1 MSNINQSNLQQG
13 DVVYVPLMGIGRH
26 YGVVIHPAT
35 PFQQATIRTVL
46 RGHRAPVDQNETEFS
61 QGQKISIL
69 PYPSQLP
76 RWMVVQ
82 NVQQVLAFE
91 YCLFTNN
98 CEHFYR
104 RAHRLSNVSYQVM
117 LSAATLIGCVAYS
130 FATKRPLSIKI

>member
-1 MSNINQSNLQQG
+1 MQQG
-13 DVVYVPLMGIGRH
+13 DVVYVRLMGIGRH

-82 NVQQVLAFE
+82 NVLQVLAFE

-104 RAHRLSNVSYQVM
+104 RAHGLSNMSYQVM
-117 LSAATLIGCVAYS
+117 LGGVALIGCVAYS
-130 FATKRPLSIKI
+130 IAAKKTLPIKI